1 MLVKPR
7 ILIVDD
13 EPDIGEFISDVAID
27 VGFNAVAIHDTDKF
41 ERVISTGFDVVVL
54 DLVMPGRDGVEL
66 LRFMADRHIFMK
78 IILISGYDSGVLHSA
93 QKLALEHRLNVIATI
108 SKPLI
113 HEELELL
120 LGNIKIT
127 PLAEKFPGGTIELRE
142 IPGTE
147 ELQRALTQGELT
159 LHYQPQLDITRGS
172 LAGVEALVRWNHPQR
187 GLLMPDIIIPLAEQ
201 ADMMDELT
209 SEVIDQSFSQLKT
222 WQEQGLQTQISIN
235 ISAGSLVELGFPE
248 LVSSKIEQYRLQP
261 KQIALEV
268 TETSLMQDL
277 AKSLDVLTRLRI
289 KGIKLSIDDFG
300 TGYSSMV
307 QLYRAPFS
315 EIKID
320 QSFVSHATRDAEAQ
334 AIVDIT
340 ILLGNRLGLTVVSEG
355 VEDQETWDLLSAL
368 GCDVAQGYFIARPMP
383 GDQLLKWV
391 ESREYPESVD
401 DKSQDI

>member
-1 MLVKPR
+1 P
-7 ILIVDD
+7 
-13 EPDIGEFISDVAID
+13 
-27 VGFNAVAIHDTDKF
+27 
-41 ERVISTGFDVVVL
+41 
-54 DLVMPGRDGVEL
+54 
-66 LRFMADRHIFMK
+66 
-78 IILISGYDSGVLHSA
+78 
-93 QKLALEHRLNVIATI
+93 QLNV
-108 SKPLI
+108 
-113 HEELELL
+113 
-120 LGNIKIT
+120 
-127 PLAEKFPGGTIELRE
+127 
-142 IPGTE
+142 
-147 ELQRALTQGELT
+147 
-159 LHYQPQLDITRGS
+159 TRGS

-201 ADMMDELT
+201 AGMMDELT

-320 QSFVSHATRDAEAQ
+320 QSFVSHATKDAEAQ

-340 ILLGNRLGLTVVSEG
+340 ILLGNRLDLTVVSEG
-355 VEDQETWDLLSAL
+355 VEDQETWDLLSTL